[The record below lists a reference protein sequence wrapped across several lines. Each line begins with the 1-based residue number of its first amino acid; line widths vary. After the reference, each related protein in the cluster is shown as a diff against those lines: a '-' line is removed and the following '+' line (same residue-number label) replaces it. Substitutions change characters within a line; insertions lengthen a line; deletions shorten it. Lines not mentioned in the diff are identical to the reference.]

1 MWFNFEKFVY
11 DYKLML
17 LVVICIDII
26 ISDLESEKLN
36 WYVYIWEFLIRVKY
50 NFVLCDGWEYWY
62 VNWLC
67 FKC

>member
-26 ISDLESEKLN
+26 INDLESEKLN
-36 WYVYIWEFLIRVKY
+36 WYV
-50 NFVLCDGWEYWY
+50 
-62 VNWLC
+62 
-67 FKC
+67 